1 MRLHGELPRRRTRL
15 DEESIRDFLTG
26 DYRRLVAGLSL
37 VSGSQATA
45 EDAVQEALARAW
57 ERAERGERI
66 ESLKAWVAVVATN
79 IMRSGFRRILA
90 ERRALTRSGGSAAL
104 ARTQDLG
111 AADDRV
117 DVARAIQ
124 SLPRRHREVLV
135 LRYFADLGLADIAQA
150 LGTSD
155 GAVKGTLHRARA
167 ALGRAL
173 GDPEEEEEE
182 EANRAARG

>member
-1 MRLHGELPRRRTRL
+1 MRLQGELPEGRARL
-15 DEESIRDFLTG
+15 NEESIREFLIG
-26 DYRRLVAGLSL
+26 DYRRLVAGLAL

-66 ESLKAWVAVVATN
+66 KSLTAWVAVAATN

-90 ERRALTRSGGSAAL
+90 ERRAVTRGGGSAVL
-104 ARTQDLG
+104 AWGQEIG

-135 LRYFADLGLADIAQA
+135 LRYFADLGLADIARA
-150 LGTSD
+150 LGTSEA
-155 GAVKGTLHRARA
+155 AVKGTLHRARA
-167 ALGRAL
+167 ALARAL
-173 GDPEEEEEE
+173 GDPEEEE